1 MQKYVLG
8 VGAAA
13 TAAVAMALFGTAT
26 AAADYVG
33 ETYADA
39 SEAMGEDGVDP
50 VIATRTG
57 DTLEDDDCIVT
68 AAWTAPFVRDG
79 GDEFVHSE
87 DEMLVS
93 LNCAGG
99 YASATNP
106 RASVAS
112 PAGRPSPPPRK
123 PRPLRNESWPRSAP
137 RTSSRSVTRHPT
149 EQHVDAIVDELP
161 AGRG

>member
-1 MQKYVLG
+1 MHKYVLG

-39 SEAMGEDGVDP
+39 SEAMSEDGVDP
-50 VIATRTG
+50 IVATRTG
-57 DTLEDDDCIVT
+57 DKLEQDDCIVT
-68 AAWTAPFVRDG
+68 AAWTAPFVRDA
-79 GDEFVHSE
+79 GDEYVHSE

-99 YASATNP
+99 HATATNP
-106 RASVAS
+106 GASLAS
-112 PAGRPSPPPRK
+112 PMGR
-123 PRPLRNESWPRSAP
+123 ESKEAADEAAAA
-137 RTSSRSVTRHPT
+137 
-149 EQHVDAIVDELP
+149 EQEELEEVSTPDE
-161 AGRG
+161 